1 MGPTRRGKKLS
12 AQRTILRMKKTS
24 KGGKTRKSASAGDSA
39 AFKIK
44 LRGKD
49 NAPLSM
55 REIREGLYEAARRL
69 DAYDGTHRAKWVTLY
84 LTMIDEDGKE
94 VLPDRSGEWTIR
106 PYKSAADEFGA

>member
-1 MGPTRRGKKLS
+1 
-12 AQRTILRMKKTS
+12 MKKS
-24 KGGKTRKSASAGDSA
+24 RKAGKTRKRASTSESA

-55 REIREGLYEAARRL
+55 CEIRDGLYEAARRL

-84 LTMIDEDGKE
+84 LTMIDEDGNE
-94 VLPDRSGEWTIR
+94 VLPSRSGEWTIY
-106 PYKSAADEFGA
+106 PYKSAADEFGATHSD